1 MEDSIE
7 DPFEATDEVTDLFH
21 NQDIVNLAKSFLY
34 RTMMAKTE
42 MCKDTPMTD
51 APPIFLVSYQDDED
65 EDSLR
70 TGIAP
75 LITSSDDVYDA
86 LVEVVNHLEIKPF
99 HSITVIL
106 EGYVQ
111 TLKEDEKIDKIEKR
125 YLEDDFKNNPFSSV
139 KESVVICVKDW
150 DSPYHINCFITYAYD
165 DTGLPIFDKP
175 VWSENKS
182 SQSGDRIPEVMN
194 KIVDFMRYRLATDKA
209 DS

>member
-1 MEDSIE
+1 MKNQL
-7 DPFEATDEVTDLFH
+7 DPFESSEEVTESFH
-21 NQDIVNLAKSFLY
+21 DQDIVNLAKSFLY

-42 MCKDTPMTD
+42 LCRDSPMSD
-51 APPIFLVSYQDDED
+51 APPIFLVSYRNNDDD
-65 EDSLR
+65 DSLT

-75 LITSSDDVYDA
+75 LTGSSDSVYDA

-99 HSITVIL
+99 HSVTVIL

-111 TLKEDEKIDKIEKR
+111 TLSDDEKTNGVEKGF
-125 YLEDDFKNNPFSSV
+125 LENDFKNNPFSTV

-150 DSPYHINCFITYAYD
+150 DSPYHINCVITYTYD
-165 DTGLPIFDKP
+165 DAGLPVYDEP

-182 SQSGDRIPEVMN
+182 NESGDRMPEVLGM
-194 KIVDFMRYRLATDKA
+194 IVNFIKYRLDTDEA

>member
-1 MEDSIE
+1 MKNQL
-7 DPFEATDEVTDLFH
+7 DPFESSEEVTESFH
-21 NQDIVNLAKSFLY
+21 DQDIVNLAKSFLY

-42 MCKDTPMTD
+42 LCRDSPMSD
-51 APPIFLVSYQDDED
+51 APPIFLVSYKNNDDD
-65 EDSLR
+65 DSLT

-75 LITSSDDVYDA
+75 LTGSSDSVYDA

-99 HSITVIL
+99 HSVTVIL

-111 TLKEDEKIDKIEKR
+111 TLSDDEKTNGVEKGF
-125 YLEDDFKNNPFSSV
+125 LENDFKNNPFSTV

-150 DSPYHINCFITYAYD
+150 DSPYHINCVITYAYD
-165 DTGLPIFDKP
+165 DAGLPVYDEP

-182 SQSGDRIPEVMN
+182 NESGDRMPEVLGM
-194 KIVDFMRYRLATDKA
+194 IVNFIKYRLDTDEA